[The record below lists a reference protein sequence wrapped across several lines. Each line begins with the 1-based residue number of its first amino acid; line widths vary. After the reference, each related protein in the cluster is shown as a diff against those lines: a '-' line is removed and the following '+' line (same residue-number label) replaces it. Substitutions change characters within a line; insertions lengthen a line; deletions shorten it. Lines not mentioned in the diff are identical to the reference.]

1 MKQLHLGVVD
11 VAYSDKDGTTT
22 TGDVAGYLEDEY
34 HIMRVFYEMN
44 EEFIN
49 QTLADTYAGMIET
62 MNQGNQ
68 LGSINGEVI
77 SRIGKRKLAGAGIN
91 GKIEE
96 RFRDFLDSGELNQM
110 LPAEQQS
117 AAAAAGVNHRK
128 KRPYVKKNKP
138 RQAFIDTG
146 LYQASFRAWID

>member
-22 TGDVAGYLEDEY
+22 TGDVAEYLEDDY
-34 HIMRVFYEMN
+34 HIMRTFLELN
-44 EEFIN
+44 EGFISE
-49 QTLADTYAGMIET
+49 TLVDQVAGAIESIA
-62 MNQGNQ
+62 QGNRMSS
-68 LGSINGEVI
+68 LN
-77 SRIGKRKLAGAGIN
+77 LNPAM

-96 RFRDFLDSGELNQM
+96 RFRDFLDSGEMQRT
-110 LPAEQQS
+110 LPATQPIK
-117 AAAAAGVNHRK
+117 AADAGVNHRK
-128 KRPYVKKNKP
+128 KKPHAKANKP